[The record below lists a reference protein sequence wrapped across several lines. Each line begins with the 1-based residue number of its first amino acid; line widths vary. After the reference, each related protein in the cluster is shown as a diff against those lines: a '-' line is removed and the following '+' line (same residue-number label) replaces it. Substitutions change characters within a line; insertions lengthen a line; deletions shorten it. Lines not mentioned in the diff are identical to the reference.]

1 MWDVSLTLQRRYDM
15 KRLVLFAIM
24 IILGLIIGPMAAYS
38 GEYQKGAVTHSRDFE
53 KMKELVGV
61 WEGKADMGKGME
73 TIKATYE
80 LTSAGNAI
88 VERLFAGQ
96 PHEMVTVYYDFKGK
110 LSMTHYCSLG
120 NQPHMELMNPGE
132 NSMMFVLSKKNP
144 NLASVKETHMHSLT
158 ISFDSKD
165 SITHT
170 WTLYEKGKKK
180 SDVVIKLVRTKV

>member
-1 MWDVSLTLQRRYDM
+1 MKKFMSFTLIVLLG
-15 KRLVLFAIM
+15 LVLVPA
-24 IILGLIIGPMAAYS
+24 GANS

-53 KMKELVGV
+53 RMKELVGA

-73 TIKATYE
+73 SIKATYE

-88 VERLFAGQ
+88 VERLFVGQ
-96 PHEMVTVYYDFKGK
+96 PHEMVTVYHDFNGK

-132 NSMMFVLSKKNP
+132 NNMMFVLSEKNS
-144 NLASVKETHMHSLT
+144 NLSSVKETHMHALNISL
-158 ISFDSKD
+158 DNKD

-170 WTLYEKGKKK
+170 WSLYEKGEKK
-180 SDVVIKLVRTKV
+180 SDVVIKLVRTRA

>member
-1 MWDVSLTLQRRYDM
+1 MKKLMLLTIVIFLGV
-15 KRLVLFAIM
+15 VLSPLAS
-24 IILGLIIGPMAAYS
+24 YS
-38 GEYQKGAVTHSRDFE
+38 AEYQKGTVTHSSDFD
-53 KMKELVGV
+53 KMKELAGV

-96 PHEMVTVYYDFKGK
+96 PHEMVTVYHDFKGK

-132 NSMMFVLSKKNP
+132 SAMMFVLSKKNP
-144 NLASVKETHMHSLT
+144 NLASLKETHMHALT

-165 SITHT
+165 SITQT
-170 WTLYEKGKKK
+170 WTFYEKGKKK
-180 SDVVIKLVRTKV
+180 SDVVIKLVRTKA

>member
-1 MWDVSLTLQRRYDM
+1 M
-15 KRLVLFAIM
+15 KKLLSFTILILVVLVL
-24 IILGLIIGPMAAYS
+24 GPLAANAA
-38 GEYQKGAVTHSRDFE
+38 EYQKAPGTHSGDFD

-110 LSMTHYCSLG
+110 LGMTHYCSLG

-132 NSMMFVLSKKNP
+132 NTMTFVLSKKNP
-144 NLASVKETHMHSLT
+144 NLASLKETHMHSLT

-165 SITHT
+165 AITQT

-180 SDVVIKLVRTKV
+180 SDVVIKLARTKS

>member
-1 MWDVSLTLQRRYDM
+1 MM
-15 KRLVLFAIM
+15 KRIPLMILFLLSFA
-24 IILGLIIGPMAAYS
+24 LLPLAAGA
-38 GEYQKGAVTHSRDFE
+38 GEYQKAAVTHSGDFE

-96 PHEMVTVYYDFKGK
+96 PHEMVTVYHDFGGK

-120 NQPHMELMNPGE
+120 NQPHMDLMKSGG
-132 NSMMFVLSKKNP
+132 NSMMFVLSEKNP
-144 NLASVKETHMHSLT
+144 NLSSLKETHMHALK
-158 ISFDSKD
+158 IAVDSKD

-170 WTLYEKGKKK
+170 WTLYENGEKK
-180 SDVVIKLVRTKV
+180 SDVVINLVRSKS

>member
-15 KRLVLFAIM
+15 KRLVLFAII
-24 IILGLIIGPMAAYS
+24 IILGLIIDPMAAYS

>member
-1 MWDVSLTLQRRYDM
+1 MILLS
-15 KRLVLFAIM
+15 LVL
-24 IILGLIIGPMAAYS
+24 GPLAAYS
-38 GEYQKGAVTHSRDFE
+38 GEYQKVPVAHSGDFD

-73 TIKATYE
+73 TVRATYE
-80 LTSAGNAI
+80 LTSAGNAV

-96 PHEMVTVYYDFKGK
+96 PHEMVTVYHDFSGK

-132 NSMMFVLSKKNP
+132 NSMMFVLSEKNP
-144 NLASVKETHMHSLT
+144 NLASVKETHMHALKISLNG
-158 ISFDSKD
+158 KN

-170 WTLYEKGKKK
+170 WTLYENGEKK
-180 SDVVIKLVRTKV
+180 SDVVIKLVRTKA